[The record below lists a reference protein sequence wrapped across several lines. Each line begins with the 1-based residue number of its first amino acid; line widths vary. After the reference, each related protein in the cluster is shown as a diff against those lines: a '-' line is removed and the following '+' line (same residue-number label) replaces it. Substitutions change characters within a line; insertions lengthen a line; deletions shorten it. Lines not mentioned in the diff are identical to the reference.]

1 MSDMMNQLRTAMQ
14 AADDINE
21 LSNESGK
28 FFAILLTLNLN
39 DLEASL
45 LDGLTKY
52 EELRKEC
59 KIEEIN
65 TNKAGDMAA
74 LIGCCIRFRDDVA
87 ENTKLG
93 RECFDKYKQMKAVLN
108 T

>member
-1 MSDMMNQLRTAMQ
+1 MSDMFNQLRTAMR
-14 AADDINE
+14 AVDDINE

-28 FFAILLTLNLN
+28 FFAVLLTINLN
-39 DLEASL
+39 DLEKFL

-52 EELRKEC
+52 EELRKEG
-59 KIEEIN
+59 KMEEIN
-65 TNKAGDMAA
+65 TSKAGDMAA

-87 ENTKLG
+87 ENTKVG
-93 RECFDKYKQMKAVLN
+93 RECFAKYKQMKTALN